1 MHLYV
6 SVFVASLG
14 LGTYTYFIPVFAQTL
29 GASFLDLGFIGA
41 ANALA
46 YALTP
51 MLVGYMADRMN
62 RAWLFTVA
70 IAINAAATLALVLAN
85 SVGSVL
91 LIRLV
96 GGFGYGLFWP
106 ISEILVTDLVPAGAR
121 VKEMGLYS
129 VAWASGF
136 LVGPVMGGLIIQY
149 LGFTP
154 LFLISAL
161 LVGLSLLPD
170 LLWLV
175 PRYHQETLSVQQF
188 SGNISTIRKLAP
200 WYLMATCYG
209 VVFGI
214 VVAIFPGYA
223 NTVNVDPAMIGF
235 LLTVFGISRI
245 FTFATSEWY
254 LKLGEKKAL
263 AAASIVIAIGIA
275 GIGIF
280 PTFQGFMA
288 SMVLVGG
295 CFGVVFPLVI
305 SLISRHFPHDRLGAA
320 VGSYETVYGIG
331 FTLGPLLA
339 GAIAVQSVSLTFIAM
354 SSFGVLMM
362 VFVLLGR
369 TYPTAPMNGSRAA
382 QPE

>member
-1 MHLYV
+1 
-6 SVFVASLG
+6 
-14 LGTYTYFIPVFAQTL
+14 
-29 GASFLDLGFIGA
+29 
-41 ANALA
+41 
-46 YALTP
+46 
-51 MLVGYMADRMN
+51 
-62 RAWLFTVA
+62 
-70 IAINAAATLALVLAN
+70 
-85 SVGSVL
+85 
-91 LIRLV
+91 
-96 GGFGYGLFWP
+96 
-106 ISEILVTDLVPAGAR
+106 
-121 VKEMGLYS
+121 
-129 VAWASGF
+129 
-136 LVGPVMGGLIIQY
+136 
-149 LGFTP
+149 
-154 LFLISAL
+154 
-161 LVGLSLLPD
+161 
-170 LLWLV
+170 
-175 PRYHQETLSVQQF
+175 
-188 SGNISTIRKLAP
+188 
-200 WYLMATCYG
+200 
-209 VVFGI
+209 
-214 VVAIFPGYA
+214 
-223 NTVNVDPAMIGF
+223 
-235 LLTVFGISRI
+235 VFGISRI